1 MASISLD
8 GITKN
13 FGAVTALN
21 RLQLDVE
28 DGEFFVLLGPS
39 GAGKTTTLRVIA
51 GLEHPDIG
59 QVKMDGE
66 DVTHSHAAD
75 RDCAFVFQQYSLYP
89 HLSVYDNI
97 AFPLRSPLRRVAE
110 DEVKRKVRQV
120 AEMLHIESKLE
131 RKATALSG
139 GEMQRVAIGRALVRD
154 PRVFLMDEPLS
165 SLDAKLREELRVE
178 LKRIQRELGATVIY
192 VTHDQVEATTMA
204 DRIGILEAGQLR
216 QVGTAQQIYEDPSS
230 VYVAQRLGSP
240 AINLLPASWFSHALP
255 PGAAH
260 VAIRPEDV
268 RVVHERDT
276 KNVNVRANI
285 FSCRVDEC
293 SLLKHQLVVERD
305 GQEIFASTLL
315 EHQYAS
321 GDVVHLEIPAAHC
334 LYFAGNGRRLIAN
347 QASTNLIG

>member
-1 MASISLD
+1 MASISLEK
-8 GITKN
+8 ISKN
-13 FGAVTALN
+13 FGDITALD
-21 RLQLDVE
+21 RLQLDIE

-51 GLEHPDIG
+51 GLEQPEIG
-59 QVKMDGE
+59 QVRMDGD
-66 DVTHSHAAD
+66 DVTSWHAAD

-97 AFPLRSPLRRVAE
+97 AFPLRSPLRRIPE
-110 DEVKRKVRQV
+110 DEVKRKVHRV

-139 GEMQRVAIGRALVRD
+139 GEMQRVAIGRALVRE

-216 QVGTAQQIYEDPSS
+216 QVGTAQQVYEDPSS
-230 VYVAQRLGSP
+230 IYVAQRLGSP
-240 AINLLPASWFSHALP
+240 AINLLPASWFSHAMP
-255 PGAAH
+255 AGAAH

-268 RVVHERDT
+268 RVVQENHAQQG
-276 KNVNVRANI
+276 NV

-293 SLLKHQLVVERD
+293 SLLKHQLVVERQ
-305 GQEIFASTLL
+305 GREVFATTML

-321 GDVVHLEIPAAHC
+321 GEVVHLEFPMARC
-334 LYFAGNGRRLIAN
+334 LYFTDSGRRL
-347 QASTNLIG
+347 STN